1 MKITSTAFKEGEWI
15 PKEYTARGKDI
26 SPELHIYGIQ
36 KNGVSMAIT
45 MDDASHPLFPNY
57 NHWVIWN
64 IPVQELV
71 PAGIPKGQFIQELPG
86 AMQGIAY
93 GKHCY
98 KGPKPPFKTIHKYK
112 FTVYILDCNLKLHGT
127 STKEDIL
134 KAIEGHI
141 LDQGT
146 LCGKFQSHRKE
157 C

>member
-26 SPELHIYGIQ
+26 SPELHIHGIK

-64 IPVQELV
+64 LPVQELV
-71 PAGIPKGQFIQELPG
+71 PAGIHKGEFVQELPG
-86 AMQGIAY
+86 AVQGIAY

>member
-1 MKITSTAFKEGEWI
+1 MKITSPAFKEGDWI
-15 PKEYTARGKDI
+15 PKDYSARGKDM
-26 SPELHIYGIQ
+26 SPELHIQGSQ
-36 KNGVSMAIT
+36 VGGVSMAIT
-45 MDDASHPLFPNY
+45 MDDESHPLFPNF

-64 IPVQELV
+64 LPLLEVL
-71 PAGIPKGQFIQELPG
+71 PKGISKGECIKELNG
-86 AMQGIAY
+86 AMQGLAY

-127 STKEDIL
+127 STKGDIL

-141 LDQGT
+141 LDLGT